1 MFAKSK
7 GKAPSAT
14 ITSYHMEKT
23 KKLAAV
29 NLTTQEIQE
38 RGRALQHR
46 FRVAGFPHYTRW
58 IVDRDPSLVGDGS
71 IQSRIQK
78 LFNGQGSKTDAV
90 LLEKCEALANR
101 FLANAA

>member
-1 MFAKSK
+1 MTKSK
-7 GKAPSAT
+7 K
-14 ITSYHMEKT
+14 EE
-23 KKLAAV
+23 AANV
-29 NLTTQEIQE
+29 TTQEVQQ

-46 FRVAGFPHYTRW
+46 FRVAGFPQYTRW
-58 IVDRDPSLVGDGS
+58 FVERDPSLIGDGS

-78 LFNGQGSKTDAV
+78 LFNGQGSKSDAV